1 MSQTNP
7 HGIQE
12 PTDPQYFVAKY
23 LSPILEHKWIVLV
36 CTLLG
41 LAIAVPISFL
51 IEPQYSSTAVTQL
64 ETPRAQMIS
73 KVTEEISSRKGDA
86 STFITAAVERMHS
99 SMFKTEVLKIL
110 PKRLQEDLEKPLG
123 VLGQLKMKLKPIV
136 KKLLK
141 MEILPEPSSITTI
154 TPKRLEKLRKRIEI
168 KGDTRKGII
177 QITGTTFAQDM
188 TTVLIQSYLDVW
200 VAMNMETNKS
210 LIRHELDFTQS
221 QKDDYFLKFKEAEK
235 ELRSFKQTFEI
246 PPALSSV
253 TDMELQS
260 QLDVLQNK
268 VVNARERYKRIDDIF
283 LDLSRKEKSVVNN
296 IKILNPPQT
305 PIAPSKNLQLQI
317 IFIGLL
323 LGAAIAI
330 VPILA
335 IDYLKGNIRHKKDI
349 ISAVDIPII
358 GRLPVIK

>member
-1 MSQTNP
+1 MPQINQQ
-7 HGIQE
+7 GIQE
-12 PTDPQYFVAKY
+12 PVDPQFFIAKY
-23 LSPILEHKWIVLV
+23 LSPVLEHKWIVVV

-41 LAIAVPISFL
+41 LAIAVPVSFL
-51 IEPQYSSTAVTQL
+51 VEPQYSSTAVTQL

-73 KVTEEISSRKGDA
+73 KVTEEISARKGD
-86 STFITAAVERMHS
+86 STAFITAAVERMHS
-99 SMFKTEVLKIL
+99 SMFKTEVLKII
-110 PKRLQEDLEKPLG
+110 PKRLQVDLETPLG
-123 VLGQLKMKLKPIV
+123 VPGQLKIKLKPII

-141 MEILPEPSSITTI
+141 METASETPSNTSIT
-154 TPKRLEKLRKRIEI
+154 PARLDKLSKRVEI
-168 KGDTRKGII
+168 VGDTRRGII

-188 TTVLIQSYLDVW
+188 TTVLVQSYLDVW

-221 QKDDYFLKFKEAEK
+221 QKDDYFLKLKEAEK

-268 VVNARERYKRIDDIF
+268 VANAKERYKRIDDIF

-296 IKILNPPQT
+296 IKILNLPQV
-305 PIAPSKNLQLQI
+305 PIEPSKNMQLQI
-317 IFIGLL
+317 ILIGLL
-323 LGAAIAI
+323 FGAALAI
-330 VPILA
+330 GPILA
-335 IDYLKGNIRHKKDI
+335 LDYFKGNIRHKKDI
-349 ISAVDIPII
+349 ASAVNIPII
-358 GRLPVIK
+358 GTLPVIK

>member
-1 MSQTNP
+1 MPPINP
-7 HGIQE
+7 QGMQE
-12 PTDPQYFVAKY
+12 PVDPQFFIAKY
-23 LSPILEHKWIVLV
+23 LSPVLEHKWIVFA

-41 LAIAVPISFL
+41 LAIAVPVSFL

-73 KVTEEISSRKGDA
+73 KVTEEIAARKGDTA
-86 STFITAAVERMHS
+86 FITASVERMHS
-99 SMFKTEVLKIL
+99 SMFRTEVLKII
-110 PKRLQEDLEKPLG
+110 PKRLQDELEMPLE
-123 VLGQLKMKLKPIV
+123 VQGQLKKKLKPMV

-141 MEILPEPSSITTI
+141 MNLPPGPSSTSVI
-154 TPKRLEKLRKRIEI
+154 TPARLDKLGKRIEI
-168 KGDTRKGII
+168 VGDTRKGII

-188 TTVLIQSYLDVW
+188 TTVLVQSYLDVW

-210 LIRHELDFTQS
+210 LIRHELDFTKS
-221 QKDDYFLKFKEAEK
+221 QKDDYFLKLKEAEK

-268 VVNARERYKRIDDIF
+268 VANAKERYKRIDDIF

-296 IKILNPPQT
+296 IKILNPPQV
-305 PIAPSKNLQLQI
+305 PINPSKNMQFQI
-317 IFIGLL
+317 ILIGLL
-323 LGAAIAI
+323 LGAALAI
-330 VPILA
+330 GPILA
-335 IDYLKGNIRHKKDI
+335 LDYFKGNIRHKKDI
-349 ISAVDIPII
+349 ASAVDIPII

>member
-1 MSQTNP
+1 MAQITP
-7 HGIQE
+7 QGIQE
-12 PTDPQYFVAKY
+12 PVDPKFFIAKY
-23 LSPILEHKWIVLV
+23 ISPILEHKWIVLFS
-36 CTLLG
+36 TLIG
-41 LAIAVPISFL
+41 LAIAIPFSFL
-51 IEPQYSSTAVTQL
+51 VDPQYSSSAVTQL

-73 KVTEEISSRKGDA
+73 KVTEEISSRKGDTA
-86 STFITAAVERMHS
+86 FITAAVERMHS
-99 SMFKTEVLKIL
+99 SMFKTEVLKII
-110 PKRLQEDLEKPLG
+110 PKRLQEDLEIPLA
-123 VLGQLKMKLKPIV
+123 LPGQLKKKLKPMV

-141 MEILPEPSSITTI
+141 MEVAPKSVSTASIT
-154 TPKRLEKLRKRIEI
+154 PARLEKLSQRIEI
-168 KGDTRKGII
+168 KGDTRKGTIH
-177 QITGTTFAQDM
+177 ITGITFAQDM
-188 TTVLIQSYLDVW
+188 TTVLVQSYLDVW
-200 VAMNMETNKS
+200 VAMNMESNKS

-268 VVNARERYKRIDDIF
+268 VENAKERYKRIDDIF

-305 PIAPSKNLQLQI
+305 PIEPSKNMQPMI
-317 IFIGLL
+317 ILLGFL
-323 LGAAIAI
+323 LGAAMAI
-330 VPILA
+330 GPILA
-335 IDYLKGNIRHKKDI
+335 IDYFKGNIRHKKDI